1 MKKLITV
8 LKEANHHSHPHTHTL
23 ATHIHTY
30 TQAFRSREA
39 QMCEELESAVE
50 RARAEG
56 DAEVRTSVKRDLVLK
71 HRGKQR
77 PTIIVIPGVPAVCGA
92 QLRILRAHQEVNQ

>member
-1 MKKLITV
+1 MYMYKQLKIQIFIKKKL
-8 LKEANHHSHPHTHTL
+8 ENNHHSQPHTRTL

-39 QMCEELESAVE
+39 QMCEELESAVD

-56 DAEVRTSVKRDLVLK
+56 DAEVRTSVKRDLVYTK
-71 HRGKQR
+71 
-77 PTIIVIPGVPAVCGA
+77 T
-92 QLRILRAHQEVNQ
+92 